1 MQLKITADFAP
12 ITASLNRL
20 QLRLGDLSVPM
31 GKMGGIL
38 EASIGDRIGRT
49 KQDPDGNA
57 WANVNGKPRSHILI
71 DSGNLL
77 DGITHQAS
85 ENSVIV
91 GSDRLYAVY
100 HQLGTRNMEAR
111 PFLGISADDI
121 REIDE
126 LLAKYLNGAFEA

>member
-31 GKMGGIL
+31 GEMGGIL

-49 KQDPDGNA
+49 KQDTDGNA